1 MPATA
6 MPLTTRGPTP
16 KTAKHY
22 SLGELPPRDH
32 EGKVRAFSR
41 FTRLPCTT
49 SAHLA
54 RPPAPAA
61 FLRVLAGL
69 VAQGGLLVLSTLNRT
84 AAFFVAAKLVAAYA
98 LRWLPVGTHDWR
110 RFLTPAELSRH
121 VRDAG
126 LAVGEVAGLSP
137 DLLRGGWRVGR
148 DLRVNYLLS
157 ATGRT

>member
-1 MPATA
+1 MRQCQARQRRQG
-6 MPLTTRGPTP
+6 TRIL
-16 KTAKHY
+16 
-22 SLGELPPRDH
+22 SLIH
-32 EGKVRAFSR
+32 IS
-41 FTRLPCTT
+41 
-49 SAHLA
+49 
-54 RPPAPAA
+54 
-61 FLRVLAGL
+61 
-69 VAQGGLLVLSTLNRT
+69 LNRT
-84 AAFFVAAKLVAAYA
+84 AASFVAAKLVAEYA

-110 RFLTPAELSRH
+110 KFLTPAELSRH